1 MPRFIVMCLVLI
13 IGLGIGSSV
22 PAATSW
28 WYDISQAGKASNL
41 LSAESTSFND
51 VIANEMPVQE
61 TYHFGLKQ
69 GVLSVIEGCPGADG
83 RVIVTGLNVQS
94 WPKEMLDIAPNVEF
108 YSLDEVQSFIDTVN
122 EPLWQ
127 E

>member
-1 MPRFIVMCLVLI
+1 MPRFIVMGLVLI

-28 WYDISQAGKASNL
+28 WYDISHASNA
-41 LSAESTSFND
+41 SNFFSPETASITDVVANETP
-51 VIANEMPVQE
+51 VIA
-61 TYHFGLKQ
+61 TYHFGLEQ
-69 GVLSVIEGCPGADG
+69 GVLSVIEGGPGANG
-83 RVIVTGLNVQS
+83 RVIVTGLNVQA
-94 WPKEMLDIAPNVEF
+94 WPKEMLDIAPKVEF